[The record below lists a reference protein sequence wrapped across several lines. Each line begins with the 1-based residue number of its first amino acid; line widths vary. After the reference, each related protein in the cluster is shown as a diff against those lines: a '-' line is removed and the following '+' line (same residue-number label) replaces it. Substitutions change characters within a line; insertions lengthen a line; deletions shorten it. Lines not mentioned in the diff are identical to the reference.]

1 MRLNINLA
9 SQKYEDVRKFYMR
22 WGTAIA
28 LTFLLTLVLAFLAWK
43 NYSDSSKSSARIQ
56 EHEQAIAALQKE
68 QAEAAAISNLPKNHD
83 ITAQKDYW
91 NRQIARRA
99 FSWTQLFNDLQRIM
113 PARAY
118 VNSVRP
124 EITPDN
130 RLKLSLEIAGDKHD
144 NALELVQRMEKS
156 ERFRG
161 PRIKSDVAQKD
172 QRTGT
177 TLYTLEIETYY
188 TPAGVAPRPAT
199 GRGL

>member
-28 LTFLLTLVLAFLAWK
+28 LTFLLTLALAFLAWK

-56 EHEQAIAALQKE
+56 AHEQAIAALQKE
-68 QAEAAAISNLPKNHD
+68 RAEAEAISNLAKNHD
-83 ITAQKDYW
+83 VTTQKDYW

-124 EITPDN
+124 EITQDN

-161 PRIKSDVAQKD
+161 PRIKSDVSQKD
-172 QRTGT
+172 QRSGT
-177 TLYTLEIETYY
+177 TLYKLEIETYY
-188 TPAGVAPRPAT
+188 TPAGVAQRIAT

>member
-9 SQKYEDVRKFYMR
+9 SQKFEDVRKFYMR
-22 WGTAIA
+22 WGTAIV
-28 LTFLLTLVLAFLAWK
+28 LTFLLTLALAFLAWK
-43 NYSDSSKSSARIQ
+43 NYSDSGKSSARIQ
-56 EHEQAIAALQKE
+56 EHERAIAALQKE
-68 QAEAAAISNLPKNHD
+68 RAEAEAVSNLAKNHD
-83 ITAQKDYW
+83 VTAQKDYW

-124 EITPDN
+124 EITQDN

-156 ERFRG
+156 ESFRG

-172 QRTGT
+172 PRSGS
-177 TLYTLEIETYY
+177 TLYKLEIETYY
-188 TPAGVAPRPAT
+188 TPAGVAQRTAT
-199 GRGL
+199 RRGL